1 MKTIR
6 KFNYM
11 IFDSINNF
19 DSDGFSAV
27 TNDMVLAKKYLFIKE
42 RQNAIDDINSYE
54 ELFFKVVNDAK
65 GNIYEDVD
73 EMWYSMTIDDIMEI
87 FTPWL
92 HDQIEYFPTDS
103 DALTELG
110 ISIEKLDAP
119 YNEFYSDDYRIA
131 AEVPCLNGVNEYH
144 EEDGQKYCILELVD
158 AEYYEE
164 QYDEIVKKYNIDDDF
179 TADTYKNENIINN

>member
-1 MKTIR
+1 MKKIR
-6 KFNYM
+6 KFVYL
-11 IFDSINNF
+11 IFDSINNA

-27 TNDMVLAKKYLFIKE
+27 TGDMVLAKKYLFIKE
-42 RQNAIDDINSYE
+42 RQNAIDDPCSYE

-92 HDQIEYFPTDS
+92 HDQIEYFPTNS
-103 DALTELG
+103 KALTKIG
-110 ISIEKLDAP
+110 VSIEKLVIP
-119 YNEFYSDDYRIA
+119 YNKSFTKKYRIA
-131 AEVPCLNGVNEYH
+131 AEVSCLNGVNKYH
-144 EEDGQKYCILELVD
+144 EDEDGQKDCILGPVD

-164 QYDEIVKKYNIDDDF
+164 QYDEIVKKYNIDDNF
-179 TADTYKNENIINN
+179 TVNTYKNE

>member
-6 KFNYM
+6 KFIYM
-11 IFDSINNF
+11 IFDSINNA

-27 TNDMVLAKKYLFIKE
+27 TSDMVLAKKYLFIKE
-42 RQNAIDDINSYE
+42 RQNAIDDPYSYE

-103 DALTELG
+103 KALTKIG
-110 ISIEKLDAP
+110 VSIEKLDVP
-119 YNEFYSDDYRIA
+119 YNKFYSEKCRIA
-131 AEVPCLNGVNEYH
+131 AEVPCLNGVNKYH
-144 EEDGQKYCILELVD
+144 EDEDGQKDCILEPVD

-164 QYDEIVKKYNIDDDF
+164 QYDEIVKKYNIDDNF
-179 TADTYKNENIINN
+179 TADTFTDK

>member
-6 KFNYM
+6 TFNYM
-11 IFDSINNF
+11 IFDSINNI

-42 RQNAIDDINSYE
+42 RQNAIDDINAYE

-65 GNIYEDVD
+65 CYIYEDVD

-92 HDQIEYFPTDS
+92 HDQIEYLPIES
-103 DALTELG
+103 NALTNIG
-110 ISIEKLDAP
+110 VSIEKLGSP

-131 AEVPCLNGVNEYH
+131 AEVPCFNGVNKYH

-179 TADTYKNENIINN
+179 TDNKYDNENV

>member
-6 KFNYM
+6 KFIYM
-11 IFDSINNF
+11 IFDTINNA

-27 TNDMVLAKKYLFIKE
+27 TSDMVLAKKYLFIKE
-42 RQNAIDDINSYE
+42 RQNAIDDINAYE
-54 ELFFKVVNDAK
+54 KLFLDVVNDAK

-87 FTPWL
+87 YTPWL
-92 HDQIEYFPTDS
+92 HDQIEYFPTNS
-103 DALTELG
+103 KALTKIG
-110 ISIEKLDAP
+110 VSIEKLDVP
-119 YNEFYSDDYRIA
+119 YNKFYFEKYRIA

-144 EEDGQKYCILELVD
+144 EDEDGQKYCILEPVD

-179 TADTYKNENIINN
+179 TADTYKNENI

>member
-1 MKTIR
+1 MKTIH
-6 KFNYM
+6 KFIYM
-11 IFDSINNF
+11 IFDSINNV

-27 TNDMVLAKKYLFIKE
+27 TSDMVLAKKYLFVKE
-42 RQNAIDDINSYE
+42 RQNAIDDPCSYE

-65 GNIYEDVD
+65 GYIFEDVD

-103 DALTELG
+103 NALTKIG
-110 ISIEKLDAP
+110 VSIEKLEVP
-119 YNEFYSDDYRIA
+119 YNKFYSAKYRIA
-131 AEVPCLNGVNEYH
+131 AEVPCLNGVNKYH

-164 QYDEIVKKYNIDDDF
+164 QYDEIVKKYNIDDNF
-179 TADTYKNENIINN
+179 TADTYKNENI

>member
-6 KFNYM
+6 TFNYM
-11 IFDSINNF
+11 IFDSINNA

-27 TNDMVLAKKYLFIKE
+27 TDDLVLAKKYLFVKE
-42 RQNAIDDINSYE
+42 RQNAIDDPYSYE
-54 ELFFKVVNDAK
+54 QLLFELVNDAK
-65 GNIYEDVD
+65 EYIYEDID

-92 HDQIEYFPTDS
+92 HEQIEYYFNDI
-103 DALTELG
+103 DDLD

-119 YNEFYSDDYRIA
+119 YNEFFSDDYRIA
-131 AEVPCLNGVNEYH
+131 AEVPCFNGVNKYH

-164 QYDEIVKKYNIDDDF
+164 QYDEIVKKYHIEDDF
-179 TADTYKNENIINN
+179 TDNKYDNKNV

>member
-1 MKTIR
+1 METIR
-6 KFNYM
+6 TFNYM
-11 IFDSINNF
+11 IFDSINNA

-27 TNDMVLAKKYLFIKE
+27 TNDLVLAKKYLFVKE
-42 RQNAIDDINSYE
+42 RQNAIDDPCSYE
-54 ELFFKVVNDAK
+54 QLLFELVNDAK
-65 GNIYEDVD
+65 EYIYEDVD
-73 EMWYSMTIDDIMEI
+73 EMWYSMTLDDIMEI

-103 DALTELG
+103 RALTNMGFE
-110 ISIEKLDAP
+110 IEKLGAP
-119 YNEFYSDDYRIA
+119 YNEFYSDEYRLA
-131 AEVPCLNGVNEYH
+131 AEVPCFNDVNKYH

-179 TADTYKNENIINN
+179 TADTYKDENI

>member
-1 MKTIR
+1 METIR
-6 KFNYM
+6 KFDYM
-11 IFDSINNF
+11 IFDSVNNA

-27 TNDMVLAKKYLFIKE
+27 TNDMVLAKKYLFVKE
-42 RQNAIDDINSYE
+42 RQNAIDDPCSYE
-54 ELFFKVVNDAK
+54 QLLFELVNDAK
-65 GNIYEDVD
+65 EYIYEDVD

-92 HDQIEYFPTDS
+92 HEQIEYYFNDI
-103 DALTELG
+103 DDLD

-131 AEVPCLNGVNEYH
+131 AEVPCFNGVNKYH

-179 TADTYKNENIINN
+179 TDNKYDNENV

>member
-6 KFNYM
+6 KFIYM
-11 IFDSINNF
+11 IFDSINNV

-27 TNDMVLAKKYLFIKE
+27 TNDMVLAKKYLFVKE
-42 RQNAIDDINSYE
+42 RQNAIDDPCSYE

-65 GNIYEDVD
+65 GYIYEDVD
-73 EMWYSMTIDDIMEI
+73 EMWYSLTIDDIMEI
-87 FTPWL
+87 YTPWL

-103 DALTELG
+103 DSLAT
-110 ISIEKLDAP
+110 IEKLGAP
-119 YNEFYSDDYRIA
+119 YNEFYSEKFRIA
-131 AEVPCLNGVNEYH
+131 AGVPCLNGVNKYH
-144 EEDGQKYCILELVD
+144 EDEDGQKYCILEFVD

-179 TADTYKNENIINN
+179 TADTYEKENI

>member
-1 MKTIR
+1 MKKIR
-6 KFNYM
+6 KFVYM
-11 IFDSINNF
+11 IFDSINNA

-27 TNDMVLAKKYLFIKE
+27 TDDMVLAKKYLFVKE
-42 RQNAIDDINSYE
+42 RQNAIDDICAYE
-54 ELFFKVVNDAK
+54 KLFLDVVNDAK

-73 EMWYSMTIDDIMEI
+73 EMWYSMTLDDIMEI

-103 DALTELG
+103 DALTKIG
-110 ISIEKLDAP
+110 VSIEKLDVP
-119 YNEFYSDDYRIA
+119 YNKFYSAKYRIA

-144 EEDGQKYCILELVD
+144 EDEDGQKYCILESVD

-179 TADTYKNENIINN
+179 TADTYKNENV

>member
-1 MKTIR
+1 MKKIR
-6 KFNYM
+6 KFVYM
-11 IFDSINNF
+11 IFDSINNA

-27 TNDMVLAKKYLFIKE
+27 TSDMVLAKKYLFVKE
-42 RQNAIDDINSYE
+42 RQNAIDDICAYE
-54 ELFFKVVNDAK
+54 KLFLDVVNDAK

-73 EMWYSMTIDDIMEI
+73 EMWYSMTLDDIMEI

-103 DALTELG
+103 DALTKIG
-110 ISIEKLDAP
+110 VSIEKLDVP
-119 YNEFYSDDYRIA
+119 YNKFYSAKYRIA

-144 EEDGQKYCILELVD
+144 EDEDGQKYCILESVD

-179 TADTYKNENIINN
+179 TADTYKNENV